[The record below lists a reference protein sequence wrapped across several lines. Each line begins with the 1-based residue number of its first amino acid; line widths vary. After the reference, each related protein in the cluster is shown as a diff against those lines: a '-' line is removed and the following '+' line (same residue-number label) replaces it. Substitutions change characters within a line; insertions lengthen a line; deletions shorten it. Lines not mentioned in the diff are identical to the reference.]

1 MSEIKKLEK
10 GLVEIKGEIAADVL
24 ETFREKALKHLGEH
38 LKLDGFRP
46 GHIPMNVVEKNVSDM
61 ALMEEM
67 AQMALS
73 AQYGK
78 ILAENK
84 IDAIGYPR
92 INITKIGKGSPLGFT
107 IVVATVPDVALP
119 DYKKIASGVA
129 SASDVTISDEEFD
142 AAMKSL
148 QKMRAQE
155 EAKLA
160 RPDGEGADIPADAPL
175 PELTDEFVT
184 KLGDFKDLA
193 DFKTKA
199 RANMEADKRRRAAD
213 KRRAEIVEALIA
225 ATNIDIPD
233 VLVESETAKLIEKM
247 KADIEQ
253 MGMSFDDY
261 LKASQK
267 TVEIMK
273 NDLRGDASKRAA
285 MQLIILEIAKKEKI
299 EPSTEEIE
307 AELKKVVEL
316 YPDVAPD
323 HARAYIASVLQN
335 EAVMKFLEG
344 QK

>member
-1 MSEIKKLEK
+1 MTPMSEIKKLEK
-10 GLVEIKGEIAADVL
+10 GMVEIKGEIAADIL

-92 INITKIGKGSPLGFT
+92 INITKIAKGSPLGFT
-107 IVVATVPDVALP
+107 ITVATVPDVVLP
-119 DYKKIASGVA
+119 DYKKIASGIANV
-129 SASDVTISDEEFD
+129 SDTTISDEEFE
-142 AAMKSL
+142 AAIKSL

-155 EAKLA
+155 EAK
-160 RPDGEGADIPADAPL
+160 GAEIPADAPL
-175 PELTDEFVT
+175 PELTDDFVT
-184 KLGDFKDLA
+184 KLGDFKDLE

-199 RANMEADKRRRAAD
+199 RANMETDKRRRAAD

-233 VLVESETAKLIEKM
+233 VLVESETVKLIEKM

-267 TVEIMK
+267 TIEVIK

-285 MQLIILEIAKKEKI
+285 MQLIILEIAKKENI
-299 EPSTEEIE
+299 EPSTKEIE
-307 AELKKVVEL
+307 TELKKVVEL